1 MKIFTKRL
9 LNYSRVNLQRTSFF
23 KDLRSQPKEE
33 ERKGK
38 IYDSFKL
45 NQKQQLHYLG
55 QGPTSAHPETAENFS
70 KDSTS
75 LCELT
80 GDIS

>member
-55 QGPTSAHPETAENFS
+55 QGLTSAHHETAENFS
-70 KDSTS
+70 KDSHKP
-75 LCELT
+75 L
-80 GDIS
+80 